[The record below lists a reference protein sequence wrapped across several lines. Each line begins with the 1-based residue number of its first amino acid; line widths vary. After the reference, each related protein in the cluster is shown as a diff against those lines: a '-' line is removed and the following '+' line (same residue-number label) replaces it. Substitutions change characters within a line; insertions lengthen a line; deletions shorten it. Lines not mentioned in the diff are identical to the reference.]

1 MMQRLLALG
10 LCLPLALRAQASDS
24 RIDRLSSPLRD
35 SVALVMDSA
44 REAGLPTGPLL
55 QKALEGTAK
64 QASVPSVM
72 RAVRALSDALRVSR
86 AALGSPSSPDELSA
100 AAVALRMGAR
110 PSDLTKL
117 RLARPV
123 RSLVVPLAVLSDL
136 VARGVPADTATHV
149 VIALA
154 GSADDQDYMAFRR
167 SVDRDIDLGVP
178 PGSSAFGQL
187 NVSARA
193 LLNPAKKP

>member
-1 MMQRLLALG
+1 MIPRILVVG
-10 LCLPLALRAQASDS
+10 LCLPLTLRAQARDS
-24 RIDRLSSPLRD
+24 RLDRLAPELRD
-35 SVALVMDSA
+35 SVAVVMDSA
-44 REAGLPTGPLL
+44 QQAGIPTSPLI

-64 QASVPSVM
+64 KASAASIM
-72 RAVRALSDALRVSR
+72 RAVRAFADALRVSR
-86 AALGSPSSPDELSA
+86 AALGTQSSPDELTA

-110 PSDLTKL
+110 PADLTNL
-117 RLARPV
+117 RAARSV

-136 VARGVPADTATHV
+136 VARGVPADTATQV
-149 VIALA
+149 VLALA
-154 GSADDQDYMAFRR
+154 VLADDEDYVAFRR
-167 SVDRDIDLGVP
+167 GVDRDIDLGVS